1 MIVTQS
7 RIKTKPPVWKN
18 VRFSKLAG
26 LSDSLFRK
34 IQISRTSQDEE
45 ALVHSGRF
53 VRIQHRFHKYEAA
66 AEENLLRTLM
76 PMEEEARRLLVICNK
91 PLPECTNV
99 TALTSANLRMA
110 RASMA
115 HRQQA
120 MEEITESR
128 LQLSQ
133 LLAQICFERNICESQ
148 LQQSFSSAN
157 EELAKYA
164 KASRFSVVEREIP
177 TLTRTFFPKQLSDS
191 QLKLLNDIQR
201 TLEEGAS

>member
-1 MIVTQS
+1 MAVTKS
-7 RIKTKPPVWKN
+7 KVKAKPPAWKN
-18 VRFSKLAG
+18 VRFSRLAG

-34 IQISRTSQDEE
+34 IQIFRTSQEE
-45 ALVHSGRF
+45 EPLVHSGRF

-66 AEENLLRTLM
+66 AEEHLLRVLM

-91 PLPECTNV
+91 QLPECTRV

-128 LQLSQ
+128 LQLSR
-133 LLAQICFERNICESQ
+133 LLAQIRFERDVCESQ

-177 TLTRTFFPKQLSDS
+177 ALTRTFFPKQLSDS
-191 QLKLLNDIQR
+191 QLKLLNDIQKI
-201 TLEEGAS
+201 LEEEKL